1 MADRTGKA
9 QEKPLARKV
18 NDNYPATRNKA
29 DAMQIPPYEGQYE
42 EMLDIV
48 AVQDKRLLQEDDK
61 IEFLKSLMPHGQE
74 TFGFKNLETRKKEPS
89 MNEIFSYGYEA
100 PVKNDYTKNKA
111 EISNKIRKM
120 KRAYIS
126 ESHDNYRKPQGVDD
140 QYDEQ
145 DVNQHYLFNY
155 FDSDEIELFK
165 RKLFEKAN
173 IQERE
178 IRNKS
183 MYKEFFGS
191 LEAYRSKLREIKT
204 WSSAGQKAPVP
215 ECKRKLDPNLD
226 QKQGELWLFG
236 NRPEYLNDPGKQK
249 LGVD

>member
-1 MADRTGKA
+1 
-9 QEKPLARKV
+9 
-18 NDNYPATRNKA
+18 
-29 DAMQIPPYEGQYE
+29 
-42 EMLDIV
+42 MLDIV
-48 AVQDKRLLQEDDK
+48 AVQDKRLLHEDDK
-61 IEFLKSLMPHGQE
+61 VEFLKSLLPHGQE
-74 TFGFKNLETRKKEPS
+74 TFGFKNLEARKKEPS
-89 MNEIFSYGYEA
+89 MFEIFSYGYEA

-126 ESHDNYRKPQGVDD
+126 ESHDNYRKPQGVDGYD
-140 QYDEQ
+140 YDEQ

-173 IQERE
+173 LQERE

-191 LEAYRSKLREIKT
+191 IEAIRAKLREIQK

-215 ECKRKLDPNLD
+215 ENRRKLDPNLD
-226 QKQGELWLFG
+226 QKKGELWLFG
-236 NRPEYLNDPGKQK
+236 QRPEFLNESGK
-249 LGVD
+249 